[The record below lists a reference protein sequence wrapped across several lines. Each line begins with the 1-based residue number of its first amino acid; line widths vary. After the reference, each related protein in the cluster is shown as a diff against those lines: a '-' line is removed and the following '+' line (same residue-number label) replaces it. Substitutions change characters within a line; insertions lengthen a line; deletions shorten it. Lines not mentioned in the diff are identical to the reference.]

1 MAAATVCVRG
11 GAREFLEIVLWESA
25 DEARQ
30 ALTELLDIPC
40 SRRCQMRHFAVVVHE
55 NGVWR
60 ATFPAPA
67 FPSSLAEQLEA
78 CYPRETVNGEAAAW
92 PAPAILNQPLSC
104 PAPPSLLPQRMARGE
119 ALALAQ
125 RL

>member
-11 GAREFLEIVLWESA
+11 GALEFLEIVLWESA

-40 SRRCQMRHFAVVVHE
+40 STRCQGRHLMVARE
-55 NGVWR
+55 NETWQT
-60 ATFPAPA
+60 TFPAPN
-67 FPSSLAEQLEA
+67 FPASLADQLEA
-78 CYPRETVNGEAAAW
+78 LYPRQAVNGEAAAW
-92 PAPAILNQPLSC
+92 PAPRILNLPLSSR
-104 PAPPSLLPQRMARGE
+104 PPPNRLRDQMRNGE